1 MAKNGVQFRTQHLGL
16 VVEPRVHQE
25 LKKAAEEQF
34 TSLSS
39 LCNGILKNWLKRKE
53 NDSRG

>member
-1 MAKNGVQFRTQHLGL
+1 MPRKKPEFRTQHLGL

-39 LCNGILKNWLKRKE
+39 LCNGILKDWLKRKE
-53 NDSRG
+53 NDARG

>member
-1 MAKNGVQFRTQHLGL
+1 MAKKAEFRTQHLGL
-16 VVEPRVHQE
+16 VVEPRIHRD
-25 LKKAAEEQF
+25 LKKAAQEQF

-39 LCNGILKNWLKRKE
+39 LCNGILKDWLKRKE

>member
-1 MAKNGVQFRTQHLGL
+1 MARPKEQFRTQHLGL
-16 VVEPRVHQE
+16 VVEPRVHRE
-25 LKKAAEEQF
+25 LKKAAEDQF

-39 LCNGILKNWLKRKE
+39 LCNGILKDWLKRKE